1 MTNDTKKAPQD
12 LSEVENEDATE
23 TPVETGDVEDIA
35 SDVHAKLETVEA
47 EVTDLKD
54 RLLRAVAET
63 ENIRRRSTR
72 EKADATS
79 YAVTGF
85 ARDLLNVADNLR
97 RALEAVTQEQKDDD
111 AFKTVISGVEMT
123 ERELLSVFERQ
134 GIKKVTPEGEKFD
147 QNLHQAMF
155 EVPTNEKEPGTICQ
169 VMQPGYVLKDRLLRP
184 ALVGVAK
191 PVPEEEGGDSGV
203 DEKV

>member
-1 MTNDTKKAPQD
+1 MANEDKKAQQD
-12 LSEVENEDATE
+12 LSEVENEEAHE
-23 TPVETGDVEDIA
+23 AHVETADVEDIA
-35 SDVHAKLETVEA
+35 SDVHAKLEAVEG
-47 EVTDLKD
+47 EVADLKD

-63 ENIRRRSTR
+63 ENIRRRSER
-72 EKADATS
+72 EKADASS

-97 RALEAVTQEQKDDD
+97 RALEALTEEQKAD
-111 AFKTVISGVEMT
+111 ASFATVISGVEMT

-134 GIKKVTPEGEKFD
+134 GIKKVTPEGEKFNH
-147 QNLHQAMF
+147 NLHQAMF
-155 EVPTNEKEPGTICQ
+155 EVPTNDKEPGTICQ

-191 PVPEEEGGDSGV
+191 PAPAGDDGV